1 MKYRAYLVLLGIL
14 LMMCGRPSAVAP
26 VATPSFTPEPT
37 PTGIASTA
45 TVQPTAPARSWY
57 LDAINAP
64 VTLPP
69 FPKPAT
75 IAIIDTGIDRTH
87 PALQGRVITRIAI
100 VDADVVDAQGHGSH
114 TAGIIVAD
122 DVVSPGICP
131 LCSLI
136 DVQAISV
143 YGYGSDSTVAAGIT
157 AAVDAGAQVI
167 NLSVG
172 GSGDSQV
179 MQQAIAYALDHDVVV
194 VAAAGNQNEYITY
207 PAAYPGVLAVS
218 ALTPHLRRAEFAHGG
233 DIVAPG
239 VDIRN
244 VAAGGSGMRSDEG
257 TSTAAPQVS
266 AAAGIIR
273 SLRPDFN
280 ALQTRE
286 LILSTTQ
293 DLGAPGFDDEFGY
306 GMLDIA
312 QILRT
317 LNDPDVT
324 NRGGIRGHIDGIDAQ
339 RVSIE
344 LVDYQLI
351 APDASGNFAITGL
364 PAGNYMLQIIGNDS
378 ALIATPLPVTVSG
391 IGLTPI
397 NISIVV
403 DAPYATITQPVP

>member
-1 MKYRAYLVLLGIL
+1 
-14 LMMCGRPSAVAP
+14 
-26 VATPSFTPEPT
+26 
-37 PTGIASTA
+37 
-45 TVQPTAPARSWY
+45 
-57 LDAINAP
+57 
-64 VTLPP
+64 
-69 FPKPAT
+69 
-75 IAIIDTGIDRTH
+75 
-87 PALQGRVITRIAI
+87 
-100 VDADVVDAQGHGSH
+100 
-114 TAGIIVAD
+114 
-122 DVVSPGICP
+122 
-131 LCSLI
+131 
-136 DVQAISV
+136 
-143 YGYGSDSTVAAGIT
+143 
-157 AAVDAGAQVI
+157 
-167 NLSVG
+167 
-172 GSGDSQV
+172 